1 MSLLPLK
8 LAVTSLK
15 RNKGRTFLTI
25 LRVVIG
31 IAAVIT
37 VLSAGQ
43 AIKGLIIGE
52 VEAFGSDFIE
62 VEVKTPQAS
71 QTSAENAFSMVGGST
86 VTTLKIED
94 AERISKHPNIT
105 KYYTGVMGQKL
116 VNYQSEFRKSFLFG
130 TNEDFIEID
139 TSEIAQGRFFN
150 EVENKGLY
158 KVVVLGHEIKDKLF
172 GDQNPIGQSIK
183 IGKEKFRVI
192 GYLKKKGASFSFDM
206 DNMIFMPVKTLQ
218 KRILGI
224 DYISFIFAQ
233 MADPEWGDQTA
244 EDITAILRDQHKI
257 DDPDKDDFAVIT
269 MEQMMEM
276 LDVIIYG
283 IQILLIALGSISLI
297 VGGVGI
303 MNIMYV
309 SVTERTFEIGLRKA
323 LGAKR
328 KQILWQFL
336 AETIIITFI
345 GGLIGIILGITLSWI
360 ISFVAGLQGFDWQFS
375 ISWLGLLVATLTSVA
390 VGLIFG
396 IYPARQAADKDPII
410 SLRNE

>member
-25 LRVVIG
+25 LGVVIG

>member
-25 LRVVIG
+25 LGVVIG

-244 EDITAILRDQHKI
+244 EGITAILRDQHKI